1 MTKEQIPPNEAIEN
15 ITDELTTRYAD
26 VKKGYIRK
34 TFKPR
39 GKRLPIN
46 NPYGNISERKLRTVY
61 TFLRKVFDH
70 YEKPYWSHVT
80 LHYPPL
86 LPNCSKTIDSCM
98 RSLMKRKEKL
108 ATHYIVATEAGIKHN
123 KYHHHVFIYA
133 GSFQA
138 VSKAEKKLKEL
149 WGQILFN
156 RFADSFEEHAL
167 SDAFDTAHIYRD
179 SDGKEFFNSEAL
191 YRESLH
197 KEAFYAA
204 RSPLSNQ
211 IPNIQICNYK
221 VNHYIENQNS
231 IDNYSKLARSSR
243 PYFEN
248 FKTEDWEKEAFYH
261 LSYICKKANP
271 KLKEKRLKPFAIAG
285 CR

>member
-1 MTKEQIPPNEAIEN
+1 MTTAQKTPNEAIEN
-15 ITDELTTRYAD
+15 ITDEFTTRYAD

-39 GKRLPIN
+39 GQRLPIN
-46 NPYGNISERKLRTVY
+46 NPYGNISERKLRTAY
-61 TFLRKVFDH
+61 DFLEGVFNT
-70 YEKPYWSHVT
+70 YEKPYWVNVT
-80 LHYPPL
+80 LNYPPL

-108 ATHYIVATEAGIKHN
+108 ATHYIVATEAGTKNN

-133 GSFQA
+133 GSSKA
-138 VSKAEKKLKEL
+138 VSKAEKKLKDL

-179 SDGKEFFNSEAL
+179 SDGKKLFNSEAF
-191 YRESLH
+191 YRETLH
-197 KEAFYAA
+197 EEAFYAA

-211 IPNIQICNYK
+211 IPNVQICNYK
-221 VNHYIENQNS
+221 VNHYIEHQNS
-231 IDNYSKLARSSR
+231 IDNYSKLAWSSR
-243 PYFEN
+243 PRFEK
-248 FKTEDWEKEAFYH
+248 FKDEDWKKEAFYH

-271 KLKEKRLKPFAIAG
+271 SLKEKRLRIFAIAG
-285 CR
+285 CK